1 MAGSR
6 PDGVEGPPAFD
17 GEEGDRES
25 TTVVTTPL
33 DLDDAAEPP
42 PPASPVAATPAAPAA
57 PAPSDAADRAGEV
70 RRRLAELMPGP
81 AVTASEES
89 EGDGVTVRRDISAF
103 VAAMEANRRDPSVEV
118 LPPAVP
124 VGASTLT
131 PVPPA
136 AAEPA
141 LAAALAALPNM
152 ALPAPRPGA
161 PAPGATA
168 PAAAAAPTPQT
179 ADSTAYVGTSRE
191 DTRRPAPEGL
201 APPVEP
207 ATTPAPGGPA
217 APTTDTNPEPAP
229 EPKPPVH
236 AEQPRLEED
245 ALVTAV
251 PHRESAPA
259 PSDQSLVD
267 RDPAAPKAAPA
278 PTRPATGAVP
288 VAAVVSPPAAP
299 ALPGP
304 ASAAKP
310 PTASTELTLEEAPA
324 RPRRGRAL
332 GVFALG
338 ALVGVAGALG
348 VGAVVLPRFA
358 APAPVASEPVTSAA
372 AASASTRA
380 PPSLVERAQ
389 GGDPAA
395 LAELG
400 ARDEAERT
408 VAEAVALIEGRGATA
423 RVRITELGA
432 RLRKN
437 PTTLEDAAVRQEV
450 WDLLSEPRTAT
461 QALAI
466 VAEIP
471 GQLAPD
477 ILFRVWTTTS
487 ARTDTTELAEMLL
500 FSRQV
505 RSRASPAL
513 AVALDLRRTS
523 DCEAVRALLPRAAAD
538 GDARSTRPLALVAV
552 KTGCGPN
559 KRSDCFRCLRQ
570 DPASL
575 EQAIRATRVR
585 AAPKFP

>member
-6 PDGVEGPPAFD
+6 PDGAEGPPALD

-33 DLDDAAEPP
+33 DLEDAAEPP
-42 PPASPVAATPAAPAA
+42 GVPSPPVAATPAAPVAF
-57 PAPSDAADRAGEV
+57 APSETGGSAGDV
-70 RRRLAELMPGP
+70 RRHLAELMPGL
-81 AVTASEES
+81 AVTPSEES

-161 PAPGATA
+161 QAPPGAAA

-179 ADSTAYVGTSRE
+179 TDPTAEVRTARE
-191 DTRRPAPEGL
+191 DTRKPTPEGL

-207 ATTPAPGGPA
+207 ATTPAPSGPA
-217 APTTDTNPEPAP
+217 APATDTDPEPAP
-229 EPKPPVH
+229 EPKPPAH
-236 AEQPRLEED
+236 AGQPPSEQNT
-245 ALVTAV
+245 LVTAF
-251 PHRESAPA
+251 PHRVSVPA
-259 PSDQSLVD
+259 PDARSPSD
-267 RDPAAPKAAPA
+267 RDPGAPA
-278 PTRPATGAVP
+278 PTRPT
-288 VAAVVSPPAAP
+288 VAAVPAAAVDSPPAAP
-299 ALPGP
+299 APTGP
-304 ASAAKP
+304 AAAAAP
-310 PTASTELTLEEAPA
+310 AAASTELALEEAIT
-324 RPRRGRAL
+324 RPRRGRTI

-338 ALVGVAGALG
+338 ALVGAAGALG
-348 VGAVVLPRFA
+348 VGAIVLPRYA
-358 APAPVASEPVTSAA
+358 APAPVASEPVTSASS
-372 AASASTRA
+372 ASASSPV
-380 PPSLVERAQ
+380 PPSLAERAR

-395 LAELG
+395 LAEL
-400 ARDEAERT
+400 DSKKEAERS
-408 VAEAVALIEGRGATA
+408 VAEAVALIEGRGTA
-423 RVRITELGA
+423 ARGRITELGA
-432 RLRKN
+432 RLRKD
-437 PTTLEDAAVRQEV
+437 PTKLEEATVRQEV
-450 WDLLSEPRTAT
+450 WELLSEPRTAT

-471 GQLAPD
+471 GPLAPD

-500 FSRQV
+500 FSHQV

-538 GDARSTRPLALVAV
+538 GDARSTRPLALVAL

-570 DPASL
+570 DPAPL
-575 EQAIRATRVR
+575 DHAIRATRVR